1 MTFGN
6 PWALLLLVLLP
17 VFWFISRGRSVY
29 LSLWRRR
36 IAVALRTALFL
47 LLVFA
52 LADVRLSTRSDS
64 LSVIFLVDQ
73 SDSMP
78 ASAKDAA
85 LAFIQSAADAQP
97 PDDTAGVVVFGANAV
112 VEELPRPALSLRTI
126 ASAPHTDHTNIA
138 AAVRLG
144 MALFPAD
151 SAKRLVLLSD
161 GRNNLGDAKSA
172 AQLAHAAGI
181 ELDVVDL
188 SAAVPENAPEVRLAE
203 LRAPG
208 TLHAAEHFD
217 LQLSIESTL
226 ETPSTVQIFA
236 DGQLVAQETVNLH
249 PGENRFVFPMV
260 AGESGFSTFRANIIP
275 PADTQAQN
283 NRLDAFSL
291 IESPLKTLVVAQSP
305 AETANLLPALTAAGL
320 NPVPV
325 RPAEMPSTPLALT
338 EYAAVVLVNLPAT
351 ALSPA
356 QLDLL
361 QAYVRDLGKGLVVI
375 GGPESY
381 GAGGY
386 FQTPLEETLPVEMTL
401 KDRQRLPGM
410 SMAMVIDK
418 SGSMDSA
425 GTANTGG
432 VKKVELAKE
441 AIYRAV
447 DFLAP
452 WDRVG
457 VVAFDTA
464 ARWVVRFEPVVDVTG
479 IKNRVGTIRA
489 SGGTDILA
497 GLQAAANA
505 IVREPSRVRHIVLLT
520 DGGAN
525 PAGIIELTDKLAEQD
540 ISVSVVAIGDDAAPF
555 LKEVAKHGN
564 GRFHLARDP
573 ATIPQI
579 FAQEATLALKAYLI
593 EEEFTPK
600 RAAAS
605 PILSGI
611 DALPPL
617 LGYVATTPKLTA
629 QTVLVSGQDDPV
641 LAQWQYGLGR
651 AVAFTSDATGRWAKN
666 WVGWDG
672 YARFWGQTVR
682 WTILEGAG
690 GNLDAAV
697 TRNPQTGNMQLTVDA
712 LDSAGN
718 SLNNLMV
725 EGRLL
730 SPELQ
735 QTDVTLTQIAPGRY
749 RTEFSPRETGAYLLR
764 LLARDADGRLVSS
777 ATRGFVV
784 SYSPEYAA
792 NRAEPTLLADLASLG
807 GGKML
812 AATDAAA
819 VFEHTLPP
827 VRGSRPLWRWLLTAF
842 VLLLPLDVG
851 VRRVMFG
858 REHWEKLLGWL
869 RGKISAPQKTAVP
882 APSASPAKSLL
893 SVKKAA
899 RHEKP
904 KPPLIIQ
911 PESQAEESEPV
922 PEKPIPPNPKR
933 TTNRLLDAKRRAK
946 GNEAM
951 NNEQ

>member
-1 MTFGN
+1 VTFGN

-17 VFWFISRGRSVY
+17 IFWLISRGQVVY
-29 LSLWRRR
+29 LSPGRRR
-36 IAVALRTALFL
+36 IAFALRTALFL

-78 ASAKDAA
+78 APAKDAA
-85 LAFIQSAADAQP
+85 LAFIRTATDAQP
-97 PDDTAGVVVFGANAV
+97 PDDTAGVVVFGTNAV
-112 VEELPRPALSLRTI
+112 VEELPRPALSLRAI
-126 ASAPHTDHTNIA
+126 ASAPRTDHTNIA

-161 GRNNLGDAKSA
+161 GQNNLGDAKA
-172 AQLAHAAGI
+172 AMQLAHAAGI
-181 ELDVVDL
+181 EMDVVDL
-188 SAAVPENAPEVRLAE
+188 SAAVPENAPEVRLAD

-208 TLHAAEHFD
+208 TVHAEEHFD

-249 PGENRFVFPMV
+249 PGENRFLFPMV
-260 AGESGFSTFRANIIP
+260 AGENGFSTFRANIIP
-275 PADTQAQN
+275 PVDTQAQN
-283 NRLDAFSL
+283 NRLDTFSL

-305 AETANLLPALTAAGL
+305 AETVNLLPALTAAGL
-320 NPVPV
+320 NPVPA

-356 QLDLL
+356 QLNLL

-425 GTANTGG
+425 GTANVGG

-464 ARWVVRFEPVVDVTG
+464 ARWVVRFQPVVDVTG
-479 IKNRVGTIRA
+479 IKNQVGTIRA
-489 SGGTDILA
+489 DGGTDILA
-497 GLQAAANA
+497 GLQTAADA
-505 IVREPSRVRHIVLLT
+505 IERESSRVRHIVLLT
-520 DGGAN
+520 DGGAD
-525 PAGIIELTDKLAEQD
+525 PTGIIELTDKLAAQD

-555 LKEVAKHGN
+555 LREVAQHGN

-600 RAAAS
+600 RTAAS

-611 DALPPL
+611 DAVPPL

-629 QTVLVSGQDDPV
+629 QTVLVSQQDDPV

-651 AVAFTSDATGRWAKN
+651 AVAWTSDATGRWAKN

-672 YARFWGQTVR
+672 YARFWGQAVR
-682 WTILEGAG
+682 WTILEGTA
-690 GNLDAAV
+690 GNLDAAI

-712 LDSAGN
+712 FDSAGN
-718 SLNNLMV
+718 SLNNLTV

-735 QTDVTLTQIAPGRY
+735 QTDVSLTQIAPGRY
-749 RTEFSPRETGAYLLR
+749 QTEFSPQEAGAYLLR
-764 LLARDADGRLVSS
+764 LLARNADGQLVSS

-812 AATDAAA
+812 TAADAAA
-819 VFEHTLPP
+819 VFAHTLPP
-827 VRGSRPLWRWLLTAF
+827 VRGSRPLWRWLLTVFA
-842 VLLLPLDVG
+842 LLLPLDVG

-869 RGKISAPQKTAVP
+869 RRRISVPEKATASAPA
-882 APSASPAKSLL
+882 ASPAKSLL
-893 SVKKAA
+893 SVKKPV
-899 RHEKP
+899 RSEKR
-904 KPPLIIQ
+904 KSPLIIQ
-911 PESQAEESEPV
+911 PESAAEEPEAEP
-922 PEKPIPPNPKR
+922 EQPPPSNPKR
-933 TTNRLLDAKRRAK
+933 TTSRLLGAKRRAGRK
-946 GNEAM
+946 RDS
-951 NNEQ
+951 

>member
-17 VFWFISRGRSVY
+17 IFWLISRGQVVY
-29 LSLWRRR
+29 LSPGRRR
-36 IAVALRTALFL
+36 IAFALRTALFL

-78 ASAKDAA
+78 APAKDAA
-85 LAFIQSAADAQP
+85 LAFIRTATDAQP
-97 PDDTAGVVVFGANAV
+97 PDDTAGVVVFGTNAV
-112 VEELPRPALSLRTI
+112 VEELPRPALSLRAI
-126 ASAPHTDHTNIA
+126 ASAPRTDHTNIA

-161 GRNNLGDAKSA
+161 GQNNLGDAKA
-172 AQLAHAAGI
+172 AMQLAHAAGI
-181 ELDVVDL
+181 EMDVVDL
-188 SAAVPENAPEVRLAE
+188 SAAVPENAPEVRLAD

-208 TLHAAEHFD
+208 TVHAEEHFD

-249 PGENRFVFPMV
+249 PGENRFLFPMV
-260 AGESGFSTFRANIIP
+260 AGENGFSTFRANIIP
-275 PADTQAQN
+275 PVDTQAQN
-283 NRLDAFSL
+283 NRLDTFSL

-305 AETANLLPALTAAGL
+305 AETVNLLPALTAAGL
-320 NPVPV
+320 NPVPA

-356 QLDLL
+356 QLNLL

-425 GTANTGG
+425 GTANVGG

-464 ARWVVRFEPVVDVTG
+464 ARWVVRFQPVVDVTG
-479 IKNRVGTIRA
+479 IKNQVGTIRA
-489 SGGTDILA
+489 DGGTDILA
-497 GLQAAANA
+497 GLQTAADA
-505 IVREPSRVRHIVLLT
+505 IERESSRVRHIVLLT
-520 DGGAN
+520 DGGAD
-525 PAGIIELTDKLAEQD
+525 PTGIIELTDKLAAQD

-555 LKEVAKHGN
+555 LREVAQHGN

-600 RAAAS
+600 RTAAS

-611 DALPPL
+611 DAVPPL

-629 QTVLVSGQDDPV
+629 QTVLVSQQDDPV

-651 AVAFTSDATGRWAKN
+651 AVAWTSDATGRWAKN

-672 YARFWGQTVR
+672 YARFWGQAVR
-682 WTILEGAG
+682 WTILEGTA
-690 GNLDAAV
+690 GNLDAAI

-712 LDSAGN
+712 FDSAGN
-718 SLNNLMV
+718 SLNNLTV

-735 QTDVTLTQIAPGRY
+735 QTDVSLTQIAPGRY
-749 RTEFSPRETGAYLLR
+749 QTEFSPQEAGAYLLR
-764 LLARDADGRLVSS
+764 LLARNADGQLVSS

-812 AATDAAA
+812 TAADAAA
-819 VFEHTLPP
+819 VFAHTLPP
-827 VRGSRPLWRWLLTAF
+827 VRGSRPLWRWLLTVFA
-842 VLLLPLDVG
+842 LLLPLDVG

-869 RGKISAPQKTAVP
+869 RRRISVPEKATESAPA
-882 APSASPAKSLL
+882 ASPAKSLL
-893 SVKKAA
+893 SVKKPV
-899 RHEKP
+899 RSEKR
-904 KPPLIIQ
+904 KSPLIIQ
-911 PESQAEESEPV
+911 PESAAEEPEAEP
-922 PEKPIPPNPKR
+922 EQPPPSNPKR
-933 TTNRLLDAKRRAK
+933 TTSRLLGAKRRAGRK
-946 GNEAM
+946 RDS
-951 NNEQ
+951 